1 MKEKKSPLNTT
12 LATQHPMGLAAT
24 RLTTLQSYLVVVEK
38 RLEMNTLSILDDLPK
53 NQTIIAQFKPAAAAL
68 LKVNTTKNNKHC
80 VSLFSIFSSQP
91 PESKNNNLHTA
102 KIIRWT
108 DE

>member
-24 RLTTLQSYLVVVEK
+24 RLTQHCNLESSCCFEK

-68 LKVNTTKNNKHC
+68 LKVNTTTKNKHC

-91 PESKNNNLHTA
+91 P
-102 KIIRWT
+102 
-108 DE
+108 D

>member
-38 RLEMNTLSILDDLPK
+38 RLEMNTLYIRFTKKRNNHCSI
-53 NQTIIAQFKPAAAAL
+53 QTCCCCAAQSKPMYA
-68 LKVNTTKNNKHC
+68 T
-80 VSLFSIFSSQP
+80 I
-91 PESKNNNLHTA
+91 
-102 KIIRWT
+102 
-108 DE
+108 